1 VYTRCPGCH
10 TVHPVNAALLA
21 GGAGRYRCGK
31 CNKVSNAL
39 ESLFDE
45 WPTAGA
51 RAPAADGVPV
61 LGLPLDLEHAA
72 QAGQAPTE
80 NDADSEEP
88 AAAETGGPATRRL
101 LRAAWITGAI
111 LILLVSAWQWAKF
124 HGASPLQDPTIE
136 SALQRLGL
144 ETPPPAQPF
153 RDLESIHLVNR
164 ELRSHPVVPG
174 RLRLSATIVNRA
186 QRSQP
191 YPAIEVA
198 LLDAA
203 GQVVLRER
211 FDPSDYLAVG
221 SAPDG
226 GMAPQ
231 AYLPLTLE
239 LADPGS
245 QAVGFEL
252 EFR

>member
-61 LGLPLDLEHAA
+61 LGLPLDLERAA

-80 NDADSEEP
+80 NDADSEGP

-144 ETPPPAQPF
+144 ETPSPAQPF

>member
-10 TVHPVNAALLA
+10 TVHPVNASLLA

-51 RAPAADGVPV
+51 RAPVADGIPV
-61 LGLPLDLEHAA
+61 LGLSLDLEHAA
-72 QAGQAPTE
+72 QEGQTTVATE
-80 NDADSEEP
+80 SGTAEP
-88 AAAETGGPATRRL
+88 ATAQTDRPTARRL
-101 LRAAWITGAI
+101 LRAAWITGAV
-111 LILLVSAWQWAKF
+111 LIVLVSIWQWAEF
-124 HGASPLQDPTIE
+124 RGQPLLQNPTIE
-136 SALQRLGL
+136 SAMQRVGL
-144 ETPPPAQPF
+144 KMPPPEQPF
-153 RDLESIHLVNR
+153 RDLDSIHLLNR

-191 YPAIEVA
+191 YPDIEVA

-203 GQVVLRER
+203 GQVVLRQR
-211 FDPSDYLAVG
+211 FTPSDYLAVG
-221 SAPDG
+221 SAADS
-226 GMAPQ
+226 GMTPQ

-239 LADPGS
+239 LADPGV

-252 EFR
+252 QFR